1 MWSSMLDQGTVILH
15 PWEYPHGF
23 IIVLVASAHE
33 DLCGTRRCSAENG
46 NLTDPIKKVRISV
59 GSNGSDSDYALATM
73 AVISLYLAIIVLT
86 LTFSFLV
93 NFKYKMSDFE
103 HVKELIVKKIEEID
117 LPNIDLAS
125 IELPKFGGRRISQG
139 KTLTDGLRLAG
150 DNIDKMSEVIVGEI
164 DVDANGPVGNHIE
177 EKIGEHDGVQLRE
190 KNGETK
196 RNPLDRE
203 SIEFID
209 SAEAFNELGGS
220 ESPGRLAVMLA
231 SVEEIQ
237 EEGDAEVD
245 GQTTTEEARRRRMK
259 TYLFVSDLST
269 KLNDPTKTK
278 SVYQK
283 SQLYL
288 GVLFLVSLFYSL
300 PVLQMVFSFSYEQGV
315 TGNQDICYYND
326 LCRKPLGLIRDFNH
340 VFSNLGYCVFG
351 LLFMSIVLFK
361 KLKYQKFLTE
371 NTNIEKED
379 YGVPTQ
385 YGLYFAMGLALF
397 MEGVMSS
404 CYHVCPTNVTF
415 QFDTT
420 FMYLIA
426 VLMFMKLYQT
436 RHSDVSGNAI
446 GVFFGLGV
454 ALFLETLSIYY
465 SGPLFW
471 IFFCIVYMI
480 VIVVVSVHAFNIGV
494 VKYDYK
500 ILFVVIKILAKEI
513 KNLFAKEEEPS
524 VEAPRKA
531 KSRIVCLIAIAVIN
545 MILCLFFGISGT
557 PGASNYLLAI
567 FFLNLALYGGYYCA
581 MKVKYK
587 KMIKV

>member
-1 MWSSMLDQGTVILH
+1 MLDQGTVILP
-15 PWEYPHGF
+15 PWEYPRGF

-33 DLCGTRRCSAENG
+33 DLCGTRRCSLENG
-46 NLTDPIKKVRISV
+46 NLTDPIKKVTISV
-59 GSNGSDSDYALATM
+59 GSNGSDRDYALATM

-86 LTFSFLV
+86 VTFSFLV

-103 HVKELIVKKIEEID
+103 LVKELIVKKIEEID
-117 LPNIDLAS
+117 LPNIDLTS
-125 IELPKFGGRRISQG
+125 LELPRFGGRRISQG
-139 KTLTDGLRLAG
+139 KTLTDGLKMAG
-150 DNIDKMSEVIVGEI
+150 DNIDKLSEAIVGEI
-164 DVDANGPVGNHIE
+164 DVDTNRTVNQIE
-177 EKIGEHDGVQLRE
+177 ENVQLRE
-190 KNGETK
+190 KNGKK

-209 SAEAFNELGGS
+209 SAEAFEELEGVH
-220 ESPGRLAVMLA
+220 SPGRIAGMLA
-231 SVEEIQ
+231 SVEEELI
-237 EEGDAEVD
+237 EEGEAELD
-245 GQTTTEEARRRRMK
+245 GKTTTEEARKRRMK

-300 PVLQMVFSFSYEQGV
+300 PVLQMVFSFSYEQGA

-326 LCRKPLGLIRDFNH
+326 LCRKPLGLVRDFNH

-361 KLKYQKFLTE
+361 KLKYQKFLKE
-371 NTNIEKED
+371 NTNIDKED

-426 VLMFMKLYQT
+426 ILMFMKLYQV
-436 RHSDVSGNAI
+436 RN
-446 GVFFGLGV
+446 
-454 ALFLETLSIYY
+454 
-465 SGPLFW
+465 P
-471 IFFCIVYMI
+471 
-480 VIVVVSVHAFNIGV
+480 
-494 VKYDYK
+494 
-500 ILFVVIKILAKEI
+500 
-513 KNLFAKEEEPS
+513 
-524 VEAPRKA
+524 
-531 KSRIVCLIAIAVIN
+531 
-545 MILCLFFGISGT
+545 
-557 PGASNYLLAI
+557 
-567 FFLNLALYGGYYCA
+567 
-581 MKVKYK
+581 
-587 KMIKV
+587 